1 VSIRLRLTLWQTAL
15 LALVLAAFATLVY
28 TAVAEQETTR
38 LDLRLRAEA
47 GDIQE
52 AYQKLK
58 QDRSKETRTSAEIA
72 DAMTA
77 ALGDDALAATLVD
90 ADGTTI
96 ASTGNLPPLLEIP
109 PALAKHVAAGDDNPK
124 QISVDGE
131 PFRLFGEGIDLANG
145 RADGA
150 VFVVASERPMEEA
163 LAGWRWLL
171 AGVVA
176 VATLLAWG
184 IGWVVT
190 SAAMRPVDRLTQ
202 AARAIGEAG
211 EATGRLPEP
220 PQADELGRLA
230 RTFNWMLGRLAET
243 SATQRRFLAD
253 ASHEMRTPLTVVQTN
268 AQGLLRRADGDPAER
283 EESLRAILRE
293 SDRMARLINDLLT
306 LARVDA
312 GQRLARQTLALD
324 ELVLEVYHQER
335 PLAEGVRL
343 EIGAWDRAEVV
354 GDADRLK
361 QVLLNLVDNALR
373 YTPTGGTVRI
383 EVARNADAAVVR
395 VRDTGPGIPDA
406 ERERIFE
413 RFYRVDQGRSRGDGG
428 TGLGLAIARE
438 VAEAH
443 GGRIEVESKPGRGST
458 FSLILPLAPE
468 VAEAPVATERLPTQR
483 SGPVA
488 SSPSRL

>member
-253 ASHEMRTPLTVVQTN
+253 ALPRDAHPPH
-268 AQGLLRRADGDPAER
+268 RRPD
-283 EESLRAILRE
+283 
-293 SDRMARLINDLLT
+293 
-306 LARVDA
+306 
-312 GQRLARQTLALD
+312 QR
-324 ELVLEVYHQER
+324 
-335 PLAEGVRL
+335 P
-343 EIGAWDRAEVV
+343 GASPTR
-354 GDADRLK
+354 R
-361 QVLLNLVDNALR
+361 R
-373 YTPTGGTVRI
+373 RSRRTGG
-383 EVARNADAAVVR
+383 EPARDPPR
-395 VRDTGPGIPDA
+395 VRPDGPA
-406 ERERIFE
+406 
-413 RFYRVDQGRSRGDGG
+413 
-428 TGLGLAIARE
+428 
-438 VAEAH
+438 
-443 GGRIEVESKPGRGST
+443 
-458 FSLILPLAPE
+458 
-468 VAEAPVATERLPTQR
+468 
-483 SGPVA
+483 
-488 SSPSRL
+488 